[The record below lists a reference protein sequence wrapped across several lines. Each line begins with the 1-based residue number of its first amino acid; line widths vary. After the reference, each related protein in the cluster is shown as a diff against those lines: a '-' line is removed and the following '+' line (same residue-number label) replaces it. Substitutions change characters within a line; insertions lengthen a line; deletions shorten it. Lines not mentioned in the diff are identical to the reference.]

1 MMMTTMVTM
10 KTMMKDDG
18 DDADDG
24 EDMTVNKDFG
34 EDGDGE
40 QDGDGDD
47 DVEDMTVKKVLMKM
61 QMVNKKMVMMMMIR
75 SFWY

>member
-1 MMMTTMVTM
+1 
-10 KTMMKDDG
+10 MKDDG

-24 EDMTVNKDFG
+24 EDMTVKKGDG

-47 DVEDMTVKKVLMKM
+47 DGEDMTLKKILMKM
-61 QMVNKKMVMMMMIR
+61 QMVNKKMVMMMIR